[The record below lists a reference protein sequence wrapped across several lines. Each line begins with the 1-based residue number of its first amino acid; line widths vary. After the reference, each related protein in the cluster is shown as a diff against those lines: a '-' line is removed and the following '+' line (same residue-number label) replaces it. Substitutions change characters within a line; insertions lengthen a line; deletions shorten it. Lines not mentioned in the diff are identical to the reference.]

1 MSTTAV
7 TPGLA
12 TDEYERRREFL
23 TSLKGLTKA
32 EYIEIA
38 RILQRYSVPYSE
50 NLNGIFFNVGAL
62 DQTVFD
68 ALVKFLE
75 FTKINRRELAE
86 RELFMSSL
94 ATEIRL
100 HDTSVMAVAAATR

>member
-1 MSTTAV
+1 MSAAAV
-7 TPGLA
+7 APGLSVE
-12 TDEYERRREFL
+12 EYEHRREFL
-23 TSLKGLTKA
+23 TSLKGLTKP

-38 RILQRYSVPYSE
+38 RILQRHNVPYSE

-62 DQTVFD
+62 DQPVFD

-100 HDTSVMAVAAATR
+100 HDTSVMSIAAATR